1 MLEVRDKLKEYGLTD
16 RAYLVEKCGM
26 QGEKVYRDI
35 NDLEDKTSYF
45 SVIIVKDSK
54 EGI

>member
-1 MLEVRDKLKEYGLTD
+1 MYKRQD

-26 QGEKVYRDI
+26 QGERVYRDI
-35 NDLEDKTSYF
+35 NELEDKTSYF